1 MEAEDQ
7 KIKQMRMLD
16 TFSKL
21 LDVTNK
27 RKKENNFTSQT
38 EISLTSVY
46 KAELGLSQGFSFAE
60 FNHSDFIQM
69 ASLVDITNKDS
80 FQILL
85 PEKIASMTET
95 IMDQTGCLTKLQS
108 ALMRSMLVQGAGNTR
123 EGMS

>member
-1 MEAEDQ
+1 
-7 KIKQMRMLD
+7 
-16 TFSKL
+16 
-21 LDVTNK
+21 
-27 RKKENNFTSQT
+27 
-38 EISLTSVY
+38 LTSVY

-95 IMDQTGCLTKLQS
+95 IM
-108 ALMRSMLVQGAGNTR
+108 
-123 EGMS
+123 E